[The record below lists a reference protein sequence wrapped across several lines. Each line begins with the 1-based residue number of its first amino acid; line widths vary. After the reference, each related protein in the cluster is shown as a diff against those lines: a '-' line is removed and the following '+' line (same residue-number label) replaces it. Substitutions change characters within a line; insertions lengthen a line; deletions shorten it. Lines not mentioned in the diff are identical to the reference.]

1 MVGVIMEVLI
11 LTADVTVQWAKPYQS
26 RLPPQYYNRHFT
38 DEEKTNKIITIVAP
52 PGDDN
57 VSEERNAVSSPAP
70 IHSHVR
76 VHASILTQGNK
87 VEHTNRGDTT
97 KTLVHNIMRSGY
109 RAPKDAVIEGG
120 ARLEVFNGD
129 QKHTL
134 EEGDS
139 LYVNGKLDAP
149 LKFANEGSKDAEF
162 LLFEMK

>member
-1 MVGVIMEVLI
+1 M
-11 LTADVTVQWAKPYQS
+11 
-26 RLPPQYYNRHFT
+26 
-38 DEEKTNKIITIVAP
+38 
-52 PGDDN
+52 
-57 VSEERNAVSSPAP
+57 
-70 IHSHVR
+70 R

-97 KTLVHNIMRSGY
+97 KLLVHNIMRSGY